1 MKMRLSL
8 AAAAVM
14 LSVGGAHADDP
25 AGGYFDETFQ
35 CPGVPQA
42 ESATVMCNEQALKK
56 ADRELNEVYAE
67 LIALSDENERKAF
80 QDMQRAWIGLK
91 QAQCSLEQ
99 HYYREVSYTKWVSY
113 CEAAMTIRR
122 VRELKALGTGIKW
135 REFDIHDTLYKRIA
149 DRIES
154 SAEAAREFGPSL
166 LLGEPQAEPTPWG
179 PHAKTE
185 LLIGIRGSL
194 AAGKA
199 RAALVKR
206 EGHWT
211 VESIALEVDGKNG
224 RIAIGK

>member
-1 MKMRLSL
+1 MKKHWWL
-8 AAAAVM
+8 AATM
-14 LSVGGAHADDP
+14 LASSGAHADDP

-56 ADRELNEVYAE
+56 ADRELNEVYAD
-67 LIALSDENERKAF
+67 LIALSDENERTDL

-91 QAQCSLEQ
+91 QAQCRLEQ
-99 HYYREVSYTKWVSY
+99 HYFREVSFAKWVSY

-135 REFDIHDTLYKRIA
+135 REFSLHDALYKQIA

-154 SAEAAREFGPSL
+154 STEAAREFGPSL

-185 LLIGIRGSL
+185 LLIGVRGSL
-194 AAGKA
+194 ATGKA
-199 RAALVKR
+199 RAALAKR
-206 EGHWT
+206 DGHWI
-211 VESIALEVDGKNG
+211 VENIAIEVEGKNG
-224 RIAIGK
+224 RIAISK